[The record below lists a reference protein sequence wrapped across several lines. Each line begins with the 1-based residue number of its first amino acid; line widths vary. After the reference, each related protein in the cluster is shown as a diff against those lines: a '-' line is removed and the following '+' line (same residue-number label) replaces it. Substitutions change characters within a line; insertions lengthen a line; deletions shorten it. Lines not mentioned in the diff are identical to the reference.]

1 MSGTTTNN
9 KSNVTAGKPRYGGA
23 AFTAPAGSTL
33 PTDASTA
40 LDAAFVGL
48 GYISEDGLTNDGER
62 SSENIKAWG
71 GDIVLS
77 VQTEKTDT
85 FTVTFIEA
93 LNPEVLK
100 IVHGDS
106 NVTGSVTEGLSVS
119 VNSKEL
125 TERAWVFDMVMNG
138 GVLKRV
144 VIPAGKVTNVS
155 EVVYNDEE
163 AVGYECEITAYPDSA
178 DNTHYEYFI
187 KPTA

>member
-1 MSGTTTNN
+1 MAGTTTNN
-9 KSNVTAGKPRYGGA
+9 KSNVTTGKPRYGGA
-23 AFTAPAGSTL
+23 AFAAPTGSTL
-33 PTDASTA
+33 PIDAATA
-40 LDAAFVGL
+40 LDEAFVGL
-48 GYISEDGLTNDGER
+48 GYISEDGLTNNGER
-62 SSENIKAWG
+62 SSNNIKAWG

-77 VQTEKTDT
+77 PQTEKTDT

-100 IVHGDS
+100 IVHGDD
-106 NVTGSVTEGLSVS
+106 NVTGSVAAGLTVN

-125 TERAWVFDMVMNG
+125 PEKTWVFDMVMNG

-144 VIPAGKVTNVS
+144 VIPSGKVTNVS

-178 DNTHYEYFI
+178 GNTHYEHFI